1 MYVQIK
7 YSTPPPHTHTHTLFS
22 TVYFYHITGGIFG
35 TAGAGLTGYKMTRRT
50 QGLQEF
56 AFEKCGESSSSQQQQ
71 EEFSSQSSSKL
82 SVVIM

>member
-1 MYVQIK
+1 
-7 YSTPPPHTHTHTLFS
+7 
-22 TVYFYHITGGIFG
+22 
-35 TAGAGLTGYKMTRRT
+35 MTRRT